1 MTGKWTLD
9 VSLVQYNNTYHVHH
23 PYKNSYCCCPDDSN
37 CHSLINETQCSNDCG
52 GVLVMC
58 LYQKNACTGNTSY
71 LSLSSD
77 NVTFSNLSLQF
88 TSKSFQPVSNDYII
102 TTSQYVSFV

>member
-1 MTGKWTLD
+1 MTGIWTLD
-9 VSLVQYNNTYHVHH
+9 ISLLQYTNAYHIHH
-23 PYKNSYCCCPDDSN
+23 PNINSYCCCPDDSN

-52 GVLVMC
+52 GVLAMC
-58 LYQKNACTGNTSY
+58 LHQKYTCTGGTSY

-88 TSKSFQPVSNDYII
+88 TSKSFHPVSNNYII
-102 TTSQYVSFV
+102 TTSQCVSFV